1 PTRTS
6 LPGTSATFSVPV
18 VYRKLPNGL
27 RVVISENHTAPVVTV
42 EVMYRIGFRIEPRNR
57 TGFAHL
63 FEHLMFQGSE
73 HVNKFEHVRIVNENG
88 GTLNGSTRFDHTN
101 YFELM
106 PSNALELAMWLEADR
121 MRSLK
126 ITPENLQNQKDVV
139 SEEVR
144 VNVLNQPYGAFE
156 WLGLPQRANTN
167 WFNAHNFYGDLADIQ
182 AATIEDV
189 QKFFDTYYAPNN
201 AVVVVV
207 GDATP
212 DEVVRRRH
220 RVAPAAAAPRH
231 RRAAAI
237 GREEV
242 QRVRQARAHAGARVR
257 LSPARSDD
265 ARLLRA
271 VAARSAARQRR
282 EREAVSGAHQG
293 ESDRLGGFG
302 RLQLRPGQQLRL
314 QRADAL
320 YVPRRLPSGSQGR
333 RCAEGGRQGD
343 YRGAGARHQ
352 RRRAAAGEGQL
363 PIVVSRKPRGRLRP
377 LRPARGAGALRR
389 RPEPH
394 QHDLDGARQRDD
406 GGGSNRREKISGAG
420 QSHVDR
426 SSSGRRHEV
435 KTLAVC
441 LTALAIASSAAAQ
454 AERPAAGP
462 ERPFQLAPRVE
473 KTLANG
479 LRVIVTRQDIVPKV
493 SVTLTVRSG
502 YSSDPAIL
510 TGLAALTAD
519 IVQEGTKTRTS
530 REIRR
535 QFFGMG
541 GSLSAAVSQDY
552 SSLSARGLAEFAPQL
567 IDLVADVAMNPTM
580 PPDELAILKQQRL
593 QNVAQQKASPQFLA
607 NREFRR
613 ALFGEHPYART
624 SETEASLRAIDRAK
638 LEEFHREHYRP
649 NNAFLLVVGAVD
661 ANAVLTAAE
670 KAFGAWTRGDVPKPT
685 YATPPSIEG
694 RRVYFVQ
701 RPNSIQSSIALG
713 NIAVKRSDP
722 RWYELSLANAIYG
735 GAFNSRIVRNIRE
748 EKGYTYSPGSIL
760 NGFADAGFYRF
771 SADVRNEVTGA
782 TLSEVFKE
790 IDKMREEGSEGAELQ
805 GAKQYLRG
813 IFPIQTAT
821 QAGLS
826 SVLNNVY
833 VFGLPKDYP
842 ESYGAKIAAVT
853 AAQVKSA
860 AHTLLGSENSVIA
873 IVGDY
878 AKVKDQLG
886 AFSHITFLDT
896 DGKPISAPTSQP

>member
-1 PTRTS
+1 VKGIAIC
-6 LPGTSATFSVPV
+6 LAAAV
-18 VYRKLPNGL
+18 
-27 RVVISENHTAPVVTV
+27 
-42 EVMYRIGFRIEPRNR
+42 
-57 TGFAHL
+57 GFA
-63 FEHLMFQGSE
+63 
-73 HVNKFEHVRIVNENG
+73 
-88 GTLNGSTRFDHTN
+88 
-101 YFELM
+101 
-106 PSNALELAMWLEADR
+106 
-121 MRSLK
+121 
-126 ITPENLQNQKDVV
+126 
-139 SEEVR
+139 
-144 VNVLNQPYGAFE
+144 
-156 WLGLPQRANTN
+156 
-167 WFNAHNFYGDLADIQ
+167 
-182 AATIEDV
+182 
-189 QKFFDTYYAPNN
+189 
-201 AVVVVV
+201 
-207 GDATP
+207 
-212 DEVVRRRH
+212 
-220 RVAPAAAAPRH
+220 
-231 RRAAAI
+231 
-237 GREEV
+237 
-242 QRVRQARAHAGARVR
+242 
-257 LSPARSDD
+257 
-265 ARLLRA
+265 
-271 VAARSAARQRR
+271 
-282 EREAVSGAHQG
+282 SGA
-293 ESDRLGGFG
+293 
-302 RLQLRPGQQLRL
+302 
-314 QRADAL
+314 
-320 YVPRRLPSGSQGR
+320 
-333 RCAEGGRQGD
+333 
-343 YRGAGARHQ
+343 
-352 RRRAAAGEGQL
+352 
-363 PIVVSRKPRGRLRP
+363 
-377 LRPARGAGALRR
+377 
-389 RPEPH
+389 
-394 QHDLDGARQRDD
+394 
-406 GGGSNRREKISGAG
+406 
-420 QSHVDR
+420 
-426 SSSGRRHEV
+426 
-435 KTLAVC
+435 
-441 LTALAIASSAAAQ
+441 SAQ
-454 AERPAAGP
+454 TERPSVGP

-479 LRVIVTRQDIVPKV
+479 LRVIVTRQDVVPKV
-493 SVTLTVRSG
+493 SVTLTVLSG
-502 YSSDPAIL
+502 YSSDPATL

-580 PPDELAILKQQRL
+580 PSDELAILKQQRL

-624 SETEASLRAIDRAK
+624 SETEASLQAIDRAK
-638 LEEFHREHYRP
+638 LEEFHRQHYRP

-661 ANAVLTAAE
+661 PNAVLTAAE
-670 KAFGAWTRGDVPKPT
+670 KSFGAWTRGDVPKPT
-685 YATPPSIEG
+685 YTAPPSIDG

-713 NIAVKRSDP
+713 NVAVKRSDP

-760 NGFADAGFYRF
+760 NGFVDAGFYRF

-782 TLSEVFKE
+782 TLDEVFKE
-790 IDKMREEGSEGAELQ
+790 IDKMRAEGSEGAELQ

-896 DGKPISAPTSQP
+896 DGKPISAPTTQP